1 MNVKDYT
8 NSKDPQVI
16 ARRKTLDELSD
27 LDQELFKMSDDLK
40 NCPFC
45 DGEAKL
51 DHNGDYSWA
60 YCTKCD
66 AMTQPEIS
74 EDDARD
80 KWNLRVEDWIS
91 VDEEMPEHDE
101 TVIIRGGC
109 GYYDSRTNIWYSAIS
124 KNHLGHNA
132 PIQWTVTHWMPLPE
146 PPK

>member
-1 MNVKDYT
+1 
-8 NSKDPQVI
+8 
-16 ARRKTLDELSD
+16 
-27 LDQELFKMSDDLK
+27 MSDDLK

-45 DGEAKL
+45 GEDAKL

-74 EDDARD
+74 EDDAMD

-91 VDEEMPEHDE
+91 VDDKMPEENQFVDVWDDGE
-101 TVIIRGGC
+101 RGIC
-109 GYYDSRTNIWYSAIS
+109 NKYSDGKFWELIEYKHEFELHEVA
-124 KNHLGHNA
+124 A
-132 PIQWTVTHWMPLPE
+132 THWMPLPE

>member
-1 MNVKDYT
+1 MSDKDYT
-8 NSKDPQVI
+8 NNQDPQVK
-16 ARRKTLDELSD
+16 ARRETLDELSD

-80 KWNLRVEDWIS
+80 KWNSRVEDVAIKLTKLVQDAYLEGLKES
-91 VDEEMPEHDE
+91 
-101 TVIIRGGC
+101 R
-109 GYYDSRTNIWYSAIS
+109 YDSLDFTGSQLWDMSTTKLELATIEDL
-124 KNHLGHNA
+124 KD
-132 PIQWTVTHWMPLPE
+132 E
-146 PPK
+146 